1 MKAAHRGLLLPEK
14 LMDLWKWCAANFTCS
29 QPDHLMLGEWALTLE
44 KKKSCLRGW
53 RGKVSLHHPT
63 THPSGK
69 DCVGD
74 RKERSR
80 EGRKKKQQEADTRVN
95 PLSGRSCDVDL
106 PFLWK
111 CWALC
116 CSLFGGLA
124 HLEEWLMGV
133 RDVVN
138 NKFSPVNISE
148 PSKCFHTRPFVPY
161 KTSYAC
167 NGLSGA
173 SPVGRLFLVAYLDT
187 GFWFSNYYNC
197 PVGGKWGTWKWAH
210 SRSYLFIHI
219 A

>member
-1 MKAAHRGLLLPEK
+1 
-14 LMDLWKWCAANFTCS
+14 
-29 QPDHLMLGEWALTLE
+29 MLGEWALTLE

-124 HLEEWLMGV
+124 HLQEWLMGV
-133 RDVVN
+133 WDVVN

-187 GFWFSNYYNC
+187 GFWFSNWFS
-197 PVGGKWGTWKWAH
+197 GGKVGHVKMSTLKVIFIYPHRIDWNWI
-210 SRSYLFIHI
+210 SYKAFQAIKNVPCQNLASISEPLYSPTLF
-219 A
+219 